1 MTTFTFPEGMPSIWK
16 LLARPLTPLFPVSA
30 SVGGI
35 GEDGAVFQADEEDLD
50 PGDGEQMEAVLG
62 HGQAVGAG
70 QRVVGGVGEQVGAG
84 IDDAATVV
92 LASGARLTV
101 LKPKVSLLPGLA
113 RIASKKT
120 GGNSSPGC
128 GFRETR
134 PPLPYETCQLGT
146 STSAG
151 RRFLTDIVRE
161 RALGQ
166 FIDDAPV
173 VGVNGLSDALG
184 RLNQNYQV
192 LKGQFGINNP
202 QVETGRFSL
211 RHELYRMRDASGEAW
226 SDHLEKM
233 RVADLWKVPEFR
245 KFCRPFAPE
254 SAGAQ
259 PGLVIPFSTDITF
272 GQNYFGLPPRRRRGI
287 ERLAGGRAS
296 AAATAATIR
305 RTTRRRSTP
314 PACGL
319 KTTTASASRPRRACT
334 SCPPASM

>member
-1 MTTFTFPEGMPSIWK
+1 MEMEW
-16 LLARPLTPLFPVSA
+16 LLRGRQVERGFRFQRDS
-30 SVGGI
+30 
-35 GEDGAVFQADEEDLD
+35 DGLAGADGLQDV
-50 PGDGEQMEAVLG
+50 VLG
-62 HGQAVGAG
+62 LMQAVGAG
-70 QRVVGGVGEQVGAG
+70 QRVVGGGGEQVGAG
-84 IDDAATVV
+84 
-92 LASGARLTV
+92 
-101 LKPKVSLLPGLA
+101 KVSLLPGLA

-173 VGVNGLSDALG
+173 VGVNGLSDPLA
-184 RLNQNYQV
+184 RLVQNFQV
-192 LKGQFGINNP
+192 LKGRLGLNSP
-202 QVETGRFSL
+202 QIETGRFSL

-226 SDHLEKM
+226 SDQLQKM

-245 KFCRPFAPE
+245 KYCRPFAPE

-259 PGLVIPFSTDITF
+259 PGLVIPFSTDVTF

-287 ERLAGGRAS
+287 ERLAGGRS
-296 AAATAATIR
+296 
-305 RTTRRRSTP
+305 RRRQQQL
-314 PACGL
+314 GFDEL
-319 KTTTASASRPRRACT
+319 RDQDQLRRRLV
-334 SCPPASM
+334 